1 MAEEIEYE
9 QFEQTEQPD
18 VGGAVDLGRVSDI
31 PMELS
36 VEIGRTQMTVGET
49 LTLRVG
55 TVVTLDRFA
64 GEPVELL
71 ANGTPIALGEVVVVD
86 DKFGLRIKQIV
97 DGEAH
102 AHEPE
107 SGEGEPVSGEGELTS
122 GAGEPAS
129 GDGELTSGAG
139 EPASGEGDLA
149 APGAV
154 AEIEPAQ
161 DAEQVDATPVLE
173 LDEQADGELA
183 A

>member
-18 VGGAVDLGRVSDI
+18 AGGAVDLGRVSDI

-55 TVVTLDRFA
+55 MVVTLDRFA

-97 DGEAH
+97 DGDTH

-107 SGEGEPVSGEGELTS
+107 GDEHALESGVDES
-122 GAGEPAS
+122 AS
-129 GDGELTSGAG
+129 SEDES
-139 EPASGEGDLA
+139 ASSEDESA
-149 APGAV
+149 APDAV
-154 AEIEPAQ
+154 VEIEPPQ
-161 DAEQVDATPVLE
+161 DAEPVEATPVLE
-173 LDEQADGELA
+173 VDEQADGELA

>member
-18 VGGAVDLGRVSDI
+18 AGGAVDLGRVSDI

-97 DGEAH
+97 DGDAH

-107 SGEGEPVSGEGELTS
+107 SGEGEPATGEDEPVSGEGELAS
-122 GAGEPAS
+122 AEDEPA
-129 GDGELTSGAG
+129 
-139 EPASGEGDLA
+139 P
-149 APGAV
+149 PGAV
-154 AEIEPAQ
+154 TEIEPPQ
-161 DAEQVDATPVLE
+161 DGEEVEATPVLE
-173 LDEQADGELA
+173 VDEQADGELA